1 MKKKS
6 KTILSV
12 FLIVLAMLLCACTK
26 GEAPEQTVEGT
37 VVQYS
42 DSQLSVES
50 GSGTYVFSLE
60 QVSPDVLPS
69 LIVAGSR
76 VLVTYKGTPGD
87 DACEILQIT
96 LVQTEP
102 DAGPMS
108 DSSDAASSAPESTSA
123 PVPDN
128 SVEGVITDAA
138 MHSVTIQTD
147 DGQTYTFDMAM
158 NGEQLYLDVPSNLAI
173 GSRVLVGYSGTLGE
187 LDCEPVS
194 IQETATPDG
203 TPVGSL
209 HSVSGTVSAV
219 SDTSVTIES
228 GDGSLTFAIGS
239 GTEMH
244 IPGGVTDGMQ
254 IRVEYRGEYADDMTA
269 QAVYAA

>member
-1 MKKKS
+1 MKNRFKK
-6 KTILSV
+6 ILSV
-12 FLIVLAMLLCACTK
+12 LLVVPVMLLCACAKAET
-26 GEAPEQTVEGT
+26 PEQTVEGT

-42 DSQLSVES
+42 ASQLSVES
-50 GSGTYVFSLE
+50 DSGTYVFSLK
-60 QVSPDVLPS
+60 QVSEDVLPS
-69 LIVAGSR
+69 LMIAGSR

-102 DAGPMS
+102 DAGPAPG
-108 DSSDAASSAPESTSA
+108 SSDDASSESESTAA

-147 DGQTYTFDMAM
+147 DGQTWTFDIAM
-158 NGEQLYLDVPSNLAI
+158 EGEQLYLDVPSNLAV
-173 GSRVLVGYSGTLGE
+173 GSRVSVGYSGTLGE

-194 IQETATPDG
+194 IQETASPDG
-203 TPVGSL
+203 TPVEPL
-209 HSVSGTVSAV
+209 HSVSGTASAV

-228 GDGSLTFAIGS
+228 GDSSLTFAIAS

-254 IRVEYRGEYADDMTA
+254 IRVEYRGEYADGMTA
-269 QAVYAA
+269 WAVYAV